1 MTNAVTHDMSD
12 FQQLQLRE
20 FDRVR
25 TLYEKY
31 LEASILLTSPRIHF

>member
-1 MTNAVTHDMSD
+1 MIE
-12 FQQLQLRE
+12 QLRE

-31 LEASILLTSPRIHF
+31 LEVRHRLHAITL